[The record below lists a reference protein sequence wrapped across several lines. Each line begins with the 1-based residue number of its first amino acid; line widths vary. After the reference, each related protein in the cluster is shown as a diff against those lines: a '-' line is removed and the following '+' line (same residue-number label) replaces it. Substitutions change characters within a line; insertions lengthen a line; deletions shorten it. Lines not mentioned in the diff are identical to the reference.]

1 MNKNGGQMDDKKTIT
16 IMEAV
21 ERMITAINIVTGDDG
36 SRAQRT
42 VVTFMELLKMED
54 KAYKKQKRYYG

>member
-1 MNKNGGQMDDKKTIT
+1 MNKGGHMDDKKTIT

-21 ERMITAINIVTGDDG
+21 ERMVTAINIVPGDDG
-36 SRAQRT
+36 SRAKRT

>member
-1 MNKNGGQMDDKKTIT
+1 MNKGEKMKDKKTIT

-21 ERMITAINIVTGDDG
+21 ERMVTAINIVTGDDG
-36 SRAQRT
+36 SRAKRT

>member
-1 MNKNGGQMDDKKTIT
+1 MDDKKTIT

-42 VVTFMELLKMED
+42 VVTFMELLKMEE

>member
-1 MNKNGGQMDDKKTIT
+1 MNKGVHMDDNKTIT

-21 ERMITAINIVTGDDG
+21 DRMVTAINIVTGDDG
-36 SRAQRT
+36 SRAKRT

>member
-1 MNKNGGQMDDKKTIT
+1 MDDKKTIT
-16 IMEAV
+16 IIEAV
-21 ERMITAINIVTGDDG
+21 ERMVTAINIVTGDDG
-36 SRAQRT
+36 SRAKRT

>member
-1 MNKNGGQMDDKKTIT
+1 MNKGGHMDDKKTIT

-21 ERMITAINIVTGDDG
+21 ERMVTAINIVTGDDG
-36 SRAQRT
+36 SRAKRT

-54 KAYKKQKRYYG
+54 KSYKKQKRYYG

>member
-1 MNKNGGQMDDKKTIT
+1 MNKGGHMDDKKTIT

-21 ERMITAINIVTGDDG
+21 ERMVTAINIVTGDDG
-36 SRAQRT
+36 SRAKRT

-54 KAYKKQKRYYG
+54 KADKKQKRYYG